1 MRILAPRPENPNPA
15 SANVPAP
22 RPSAPPLTQW
32 PGSQIMSDP
41 ITARVLFSVWSGDP
55 AVVVPSPPGAGKTR
69 LVALLAAALAH
80 RADLRVG
87 IAAQTREQAVEIARR
102 LGTLT
107 DRAAL
112 MWKAKPPKPD
122 SGQTPTVSGQK
133 VRWPGK
139 AGAILIGTTARWLF
153 ADPDRVAADV
163 LVVDE
168 AWQCTYADLGALG
181 AMARQVVCVGDP
193 GQIDPVVTGD
203 VSRWD
208 GSDTAPNLP
217 GPIALQAAHGDAV
230 GVVRLRHTWRLGPGT
245 TALIGPLFYPDLPFT
260 SRRPPEH
267 LTDADGVVLPE
278 LAHRPVTVCGG
289 PSDPVLVTA
298 CAQRARELLDTVLV
312 TAQDQRPMTAAD
324 IAVVVPHVS
333 QAAAIRALL
342 SDHPDVLVGT
352 ANSLQGL
359 ERAAVVVLHP
369 LAGYRTAA
377 PFGLDPGRACVM
389 LSRHRAHMS
398 VVIDDA
404 SAAVLA
410 YTEPSTAHATN
421 TALLAALH
429 RTPTV

>member
-1 MRILAPRPENPNPA
+1 MRILAPRPDIPNPA
-15 SANVPAP
+15 PASASAP

-87 IAAQTREQAVEIARR
+87 IAAQTREQALEIARR

-133 VRWPGK
+133 VRWPGEV
-139 AGAILIGTTARWLF
+139 GAILIGTTARWLF
-153 ADPDRVAADV
+153 SDPDRVAADV
-163 LVVDE
+163 LLVDE
-168 AWQCTYADLGALG
+168 SWQCTYADLGALG

-230 GVVRLRHTWRLGPGT
+230 GVVRLRYTWRLGPGT

-260 SRRPPEH
+260 SRRPPER
-267 LTDADGVVLPE
+267 LTDAGAVVPE
-278 LAHRPVTVCGG
+278 LAHRLVTVCGG

-312 TAQDQRPMTAAD
+312 TAQDRRPMSAAD
-324 IAVVVPHVS
+324 IAVVVPHVR

-369 LAGYRTAA
+369 LAGYRTAER
-377 PFGLDPGRACVM
+377 FSLDPGRACVM

-404 SAAVLA
+404 SADVLA
-410 YTEPSTAHATN
+410 STEPSTAHATHA
-421 TALLAALH
+421 ALLAALH

>member
-1 MRILAPRPENPNPA
+1 MTQRYRLLTWH
-15 SANVPAP
+15 
-22 RPSAPPLTQW
+22 SAPE
-32 PGSQIMSDP
+32 S
-41 ITARVLFSVWSGDP
+41 F
-55 AVVVPSPPGAGKTR
+55 R
-69 LVALLAAALAH
+69 LSS
-80 RADLRVG
+80 
-87 IAAQTREQAVEIARR
+87 E
-102 LGTLT
+102 
-107 DRAAL
+107 
-112 MWKAKPPKPD
+112 
-122 SGQTPTVSGQK
+122 
-133 VRWPGK
+133 
-139 AGAILIGTTARWLF
+139 
-153 ADPDRVAADV
+153 
-163 LVVDE
+163 VDE
-168 AWQCTYADLGALG
+168 SWQCTYADLGALG

-359 ERAAVVVLHP
+359 ERAAVVMLHP
-369 LAGYRTAA
+369 LAGYRTAETVS
-377 PFGLDPGRACVM
+377 LDPGRACVM

-410 YTEPSTAHATN
+410 STEPSTAARHHYRPVGRAAPHSHCVATHHN
-421 TALLAALH
+421 Q
-429 RTPTV
+429 RGFRKCGPTDSFVGDFYRRG